1 MAPETQH
8 SVPVLSPD
16 ITAIVPCFNAG
27 DRVRPVAEGIL
38 NQLPSLIIVD
48 DGSTDQS
55 IESLRDLPLDILSLT
70 PNRGKGHALL
80 AGFRRALENPA
91 CACAC
96 ICVLDADGQHDPA
109 EIPQLYRAFRNTGA
123 DLVIGTRIF
132 SGGHIPLR
140 SRFGNKVTI
149 FATALLLRHRLPDTQ
164 CGFRLLS
171 RDFAERVVAAIEG
184 GRYETEMAIIA
195 LAIRERRRIESV
207 PISTIYEA
215 GNASSHFRKFHDSY
229 RIYARLFRAG
239 WAAWMRPPGM

>member
-1 MAPETQH
+1 MAPEIQH
-8 SVPVLSPD
+8 SAPVLSPD

-91 CACAC
+91 CAC

-109 EIPQLYRAFRNTGA
+109 EIPRLYEAFRNTGA

>member
-8 SVPVLSPD
+8 PAPALSPD

-38 NQLPSLIIVD
+38 RQLPSLIVVD
-48 DGSTDQS
+48 DGSTDGA
-55 IESLRDLPLDILSLT
+55 IDAMHDLPLDILRLN

-80 AGFRRALENPA
+80 AGIRRALENPD
-91 CACAC
+91 CAC
-96 ICVLDADGQHDPA
+96 ICLLDADGQHNPT
-109 EIPQLYRAFRNTGA
+109 EIPRLYEAFKNTGA
-123 DLVIGTRIF
+123 DLVIGTRVF

-171 RDFAERVVAAIEG
+171 RNFAERVLDVIEG